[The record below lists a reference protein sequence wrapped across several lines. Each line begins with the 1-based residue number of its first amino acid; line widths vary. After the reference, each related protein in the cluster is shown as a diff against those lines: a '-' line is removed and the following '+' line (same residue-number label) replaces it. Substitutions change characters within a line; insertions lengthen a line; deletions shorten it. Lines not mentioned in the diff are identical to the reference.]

1 MNHVK
6 NGLASFQLTTDG
18 LTGEDLFNHVL
29 NFGTCNL
36 KYFPSPKKQYAA
48 RKPSAWIDVEM
59 KDNQAEVM
67 RPKYSDRLLMEAVND
82 YGGQSSAANL
92 VNKKLDMFGNANSHY
107 SMVNDDKK
115 LNLIGNKLHV
125 AASISRV
132 YRIEKSDAQE
142 NKH

>member
-1 MNHVK
+1 M
-6 NGLASFQLTTDG
+6 
-18 LTGEDLFNHVL
+18 L
-29 NFGTCNL
+29 NFGTCDL
-36 KYFPSPKKQYAA
+36 KYFPYPKKQYAA

-107 SMVNDDKK
+107 SMVNYDKK